1 MKQKKLVS
9 IIIPTHNR
17 QELLKRSISYFKSED
32 FNFCS
37 IIIIDSSAKPLNLK
51 LEKNFK
57 YIHYK
62 KNKFASKISY
72 ALSKVVTKYCVL
84 VNDDDFISLNGLT
97 KGINFLELNKDYVS
111 YHGEY
116 ISFRYLDKINQV
128 IYLAAYDDTLK
139 NDLEFSSDD
148 KIKRVK
154 KLYLNRPH
162 WYNAL
167 HYTKNLKK
175 SFQIASLGK
184 DIHFSEILIP
194 FIVGLAGKLKVVKVF
209 WYAKDANVYT
219 DIKIRQETARIKM
232 AKELFV
238 KNSIIKKKL
247 IEMIKTYK
255 IKGSSQQYSSIIE
268 SIFKPYF
275 KKYLFENKK
284 NINQSNMTNTIR
296 KYLPIFLK
304 NLIRITINYISN
316 RNVEDM
322 NNNLRKYGPSRNNS
336 SLQDW
341 TYMKKIIKNFI
352 NFKDKYKNIT

>member
-17 QELLKRSISYFKSED
+17 QELLKRSISYFKSKD

-139 NDLEFSSDD
+139 NDLDFS
-148 KIKRVK
+148 
-154 KLYLNRPH
+154 LALNS
-162 WYNAL
+162 Y
-167 HYTKNLKK
+167 
-175 SFQIASLGK
+175 
-184 DIHFSEILIP
+184 
-194 FIVGLAGKLKVVKVF
+194 
-209 WYAKDANVYT
+209 
-219 DIKIRQETARIKM
+219 
-232 AKELFV
+232 
-238 KNSIIKKKL
+238 
-247 IEMIKTYK
+247 
-255 IKGSSQQYSSIIE
+255 
-268 SIFKPYF
+268 
-275 KKYLFENKK
+275 
-284 NINQSNMTNTIR
+284 TNT
-296 KYLPIFLK
+296 
-304 NLIRITINYISN
+304 
-316 RNVEDM
+316 
-322 NNNLRKYGPSRNNS
+322 
-336 SLQDW
+336 
-341 TYMKKIIKNFI
+341 
-352 NFKDKYKNIT
+352 